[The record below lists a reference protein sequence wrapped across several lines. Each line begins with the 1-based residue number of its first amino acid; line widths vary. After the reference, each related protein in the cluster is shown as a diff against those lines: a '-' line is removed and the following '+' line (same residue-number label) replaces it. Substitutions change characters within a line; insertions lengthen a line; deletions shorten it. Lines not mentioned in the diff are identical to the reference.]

1 MSGEAKKTAINQTGK
16 AWVVA
21 IIAIIA
27 SILIS
32 VNSNKLPAT
41 MSLVIP
47 ALGID
52 TGTASGIMSLNGYVG
67 FVLAFVAAS
76 IIMKFGTR
84 KSTLMVLGCA
94 LVGAVISAMA
104 TDYIGL
110 VIGRLIEGVGYACI
124 GTVVPVLISEWFPP
138 SKRGV
143 PMGIFSV
150 WVPLGSL
157 FIMGTSGFFFNT
169 ADPTSYHAVFWFVVV
184 LLAVVVVVWI
194 AAVRNP
200 QVSYLELEADPNAE
214 KPKVSEGFKSLSCWV
229 AMVAFA
235 AFSLGTACVMN
246 FETLYM
252 VQTMGMDQAGANG
265 MLNIANLAVV
275 VGGIGIGFALN
286 AVKSNGGRLAI
297 LVASSAVLGVCF
309 AMAYTVNGDMLVPWL
324 VVFGLSNG
332 IVPAIFFTM
341 VAEIA
346 PRPALASV
354 SSTLMSC
361 GQCVGGILFAAV
373 GAVVTAAGWAACT
386 GLLVGVGVVLFLGSL
401 SLLLV
406 LRSRDRK
413 RAAAPAAQAGAEA
426 GDEAEAAS

>member
-1 MSGEAKKTAINQTGK
+1 MSEEAKKAEINQTGR
-16 AWVVA
+16 AWAVA
-21 IIAIIA
+21 TIAIIA

-32 VNSNKLPAT
+32 ANSNKLPAT

-52 TGTASGIMSLNGYVG
+52 TGTAGNIMSLNGYVG

-76 IIMKFGTR
+76 IIMKFGTK

-94 LVGAVISAMA
+94 VIGAVISAFA
-104 TDYIGL
+104 TDYIVL
-110 VIGRLIEGVGYACI
+110 VVGRLIEGVGYACI
-124 GTVVPVLISEWFPP
+124 GTVVPVLFSEWFPP

-150 WVPLGSL
+150 WVPLGSM
-157 FIMGTSGFFFNT
+157 FVMGTSGFFFT
-169 ADPTSYHAVFWFVVV
+169 EADPTSYHAVFWFVAA
-184 LLAVVVVVWI
+184 LLAVITVVW
-194 AAVRNP
+194 AVAVRNP
-200 QVSYLELEADPNAE
+200 EVSYLDQESGPNAE

-235 AFSLGTACVMN
+235 AFALGTACVMN

-252 VQTMGMDQAGANG
+252 VQTMGMDQASANG
-265 MLNIANLAVV
+265 MLNVANIAVV
-275 VGGIGIGFALN
+275 VGGIGIGFVMS
-286 AVKSNGGRLAI
+286 AVKSNKGRLGI
-297 LVASSAVLGVCF
+297 LVACSAVLGACF
-309 AMAYTVNGDMLVPWL
+309 AVAYTVSDALLVPWL
-324 VVFGLSNG
+324 IVFGLSNG
-332 IVPAIFFTM
+332 VVPAIFFTM

-361 GQCVGGILFAAV
+361 GQCVGGILFGIV

-401 SLLLV
+401 ALFLV
-406 LRSRDRK
+406 LRARDGK
-413 RAAAPAAQAGAEA
+413 RIAAAATTVDGDGGPAAA
-426 GDEAEAAS
+426 

>member
-1 MSGEAKKTAINQTGK
+1 MSEEARKSEINQTGR

-32 VNSNKLPAT
+32 VNNNKLPAT
-41 MSLVIP
+41 ASLVLP

-52 TGTASGIMSLNGYVG
+52 TGALSTLMSLNGYVG
-67 FVLAFVAAS
+67 FVLAFVAAT
-76 IIMKFGTR
+76 IIMKFGSK
-84 KSTLMVLGCA
+84 KSTLMVLACA
-94 LVGAVISAMA
+94 LVGAVISAFA
-104 TDYIGL
+104 QSYELL
-110 VIGRLIEGVGYACI
+110 VVGRLIEGVGYACI
-124 GTVVPVLISEWFPP
+124 GTVVPVLVSEWFPP

-150 WVPLGSL
+150 WVPLGSM

-169 ADPTSYHAVFWFVVV
+169 ADPSSYHNVFWFVVV
-184 LLAVVVVVWI
+184 LMAIITVIWV

-200 QVSYLELEADPNAE
+200 QHSYLEDETDPNAP
-214 KPKVSEGFKSLSCWV
+214 KPKVSEGFKSLSCWI
-229 AMVAFA
+229 AMIAFA

-252 VQTMGMDQAGANG
+252 VQTMGMDQAAANG
-265 MLNIANLAVV
+265 MLNIANIAVV
-275 VGGIGIGFALN
+275 IGGVGIGFVLN
-286 AVKSNGGRLAI
+286 AVKSNSGRLAI
-297 LVASSAVLGVCF
+297 LAVSSAVLGVCF
-309 AMAYTVNGDMLVPWL
+309 ALAYTVGGAMLTPWL
-324 VVFGLSNG
+324 IVFGLSNG

-346 PRPALASV
+346 PRPELASV

-373 GAVVTAAGWAACT
+373 GAVVAMAGWGACT
-386 GLLVGVGVVLFLGSL
+386 GLLAAVGVVLFLGSL
-401 SLLLV
+401 ALLFV
-406 LRSRDRK
+406 LKARDK
-413 RAAAPAAQAGAEA
+413 KQA
-426 GDEAEAAS
+426 

>member
-1 MSGEAKKTAINQTGK
+1 MSVEAKKAEINQTGR

-21 IIAIIA
+21 TIAIIA

-32 VNSNKLPAT
+32 ANSNKLPAT

-52 TGTASGIMSLNGYVG
+52 TGTAGNIMSLNGYVG

-76 IIMKFGTR
+76 IIMKFGTK

-94 LVGAVISAMA
+94 VTGAVISAFA
-104 TDYIGL
+104 TDYIVL
-110 VIGRLIEGVGYACI
+110 VVGRLIEGVGYACI
-124 GTVVPVLISEWFPP
+124 GTVVPVLFSEWFPP

-150 WVPLGSL
+150 WVPLGSM
-157 FIMGTSGFFFNT
+157 FVMGTSGFFFT
-169 ADPTSYHAVFWFVVV
+169 EADPTSYHAVFWFVAA
-184 LLAVVVVVWI
+184 LLAVITVVW
-194 AAVRNP
+194 AVAVRNP
-200 QVSYLELEADPNAE
+200 EVSYLDLESGPNAE

-235 AFSLGTACVMN
+235 AFALGTACVMN

-252 VQTMGMDQAGANG
+252 VQTMGMDQASANG
-265 MLNIANLAVV
+265 MLNVANIAVV
-275 VGGIGIGFALN
+275 VGGIGIGFVMN
-286 AVKSNGGRLAI
+286 AVKSNKGRLGI
-297 LVASSAVLGVCF
+297 LVACSAVLGACF
-309 AMAYTVNGDMLVPWL
+309 AVAYTVSDALLVPWL
-324 VVFGLSNG
+324 IVFGLSNG
-332 IVPAIFFTM
+332 VVPAIFFTM

-361 GQCVGGILFAAV
+361 GQCVGGILFGIV

-386 GLLVGVGVVLFLGSL
+386 GLLIGVGVVLFLGSL
-401 SLLLV
+401 ALFLV
-406 LRSRDRK
+406 LRARDGR
-413 RAAAPAAQAGAEA
+413 RIAAAATTVDADGGPASA
-426 GDEAEAAS
+426 

>member
-1 MSGEAKKTAINQTGK
+1 MSAEAKKAEINQTGR

-21 IIAIIA
+21 TIAIIA

-32 VNSNKLPAT
+32 ANSNKLPAT

-52 TGTASGIMSLNGYVG
+52 TGTAGNIMSLNGYVG

-76 IIMKFGTR
+76 IIMKFGTK

-94 LVGAVISAMA
+94 VTGAVISAFA
-104 TDYIGL
+104 TDYIVL
-110 VIGRLIEGVGYACI
+110 VVGRLIEGVGYACI
-124 GTVVPVLISEWFPP
+124 GTVVPVLFSEWFPP

-150 WVPLGSL
+150 WVPLGSM
-157 FIMGTSGFFFNT
+157 FVMGTSGFFFT
-169 ADPTSYHAVFWFVVV
+169 EADPTSYHAVFWFVAA
-184 LLAVVVVVWI
+184 LLAVITVVW
-194 AAVRNP
+194 AVAVRNP
-200 QVSYLELEADPNAE
+200 EVSYLDQESGPNAE

-235 AFSLGTACVMN
+235 AFALGTACVMN

-252 VQTMGMDQAGANG
+252 VQTMGMDQASANG
-265 MLNIANLAVV
+265 MLNVANIAVV
-275 VGGIGIGFALN
+275 VGGIGIGFVMN
-286 AVKSNGGRLAI
+286 AVKSNKGRLGI
-297 LVASSAVLGVCF
+297 LVACSAVLGACF
-309 AMAYTVNGDMLVPWL
+309 AVAYTVSDALLVPWL
-324 VVFGLSNG
+324 IVFGLSNG
-332 IVPAIFFTM
+332 VVPAIFFTM

-361 GQCVGGILFAAV
+361 GQCVGGILFGIV

-401 SLLLV
+401 ALFLV
-406 LRSRDRK
+406 LRARDGR
-413 RAAAPAAQAGAEA
+413 RIAAAATTVDADGGPASA
-426 GDEAEAAS
+426 

>member
-1 MSGEAKKTAINQTGK
+1 MSEEAKKAEINQTGR
-16 AWVVA
+16 AWAVA
-21 IIAIIA
+21 TIAIIA

-32 VNSNKLPAT
+32 ANSNKLPAT

-52 TGTASGIMSLNGYVG
+52 TGTAGNIMSLNGYVG

-76 IIMKFGTR
+76 IIMKFGTK

-94 LVGAVISAMA
+94 VIGAVISAFA
-104 TDYIGL
+104 TDYIVL
-110 VIGRLIEGVGYACI
+110 VVGRLIEGVGYACI
-124 GTVVPVLISEWFPP
+124 GTVVPVLFSEWFPP

-150 WVPLGSL
+150 WVPLGSM
-157 FIMGTSGFFFNT
+157 FVMGTSGFFFT
-169 ADPTSYHAVFWFVVV
+169 EADPTSYHAVFWFVAA
-184 LLAVVVVVWI
+184 LLAVITVVW
-194 AAVRNP
+194 AVAVRNP
-200 QVSYLELEADPNAE
+200 EVSYLDQESGPNAE
-214 KPKVSEGFKSLSCWV
+214 KPKVPEGFKSLSCWV

-235 AFSLGTACVMN
+235 AFALGTACVMN

-252 VQTMGMDQAGANG
+252 VQTMGMDQASANG
-265 MLNIANLAVV
+265 MLNVANIAVV
-275 VGGIGIGFALN
+275 VGGIGIGFVMN
-286 AVKSNGGRLAI
+286 AVKSNKGRLGI
-297 LVASSAVLGVCF
+297 LVACSAVLGACF
-309 AMAYTVNGDMLVPWL
+309 AVAYTVSDALLVPWL
-324 VVFGLSNG
+324 IVFGLSNG
-332 IVPAIFFTM
+332 VVPAIFFTM

-361 GQCVGGILFAAV
+361 GQCVGGILFGIV

-401 SLLLV
+401 ALFLV
-406 LRSRDRK
+406 LRARDGK
-413 RAAAPAAQAGAEA
+413 RIAAAATTVDGDGGPAAA
-426 GDEAEAAS
+426 